1 MCNRKKG
8 LHALDFIFLPNKKK
22 GYTKVQEI
30 AKDNLTLRTEMTTTA
45 SSDKRTQHRHHTL
58 PYHSLRVGEDS
69 TNFCK
74 HNTVQFNPTLE
85 FHALFS
91 DFRCLQIVTEQLKIK
106 QPNPS
111 AALMNH
117 K

>member
-1 MCNRKKG
+1 M
-8 LHALDFIFLPNKKK
+8 LWISYFYLTKK

-30 AKDNLTLRTEMTTTA
+30 AKGNLTLRTEMTATA
-45 SSDKRTQHRHHTL
+45 SSDKTQRRHRTS
-58 PYHSLRVGEDS
+58 PYDYLRVCED
-69 TNFCK
+69 FCK

-85 FHALFS
+85 IHALFS
-91 DFRCLQIVTEQLKIK
+91 DFRCLQIVTKQLNIK

-111 AALMNH
+111 AALMNQ